1 MSDEVLLMGNN
12 KTPIFLAVL
21 FVLCIMG
28 GLPPTSISADE
39 AVGRKEIKKEIQQ
52 QNNPYTNA
60 KISIKII
67 PSVRKTFG
75 YDILLY
81 DRPLVHQPNIP
92 GLPGNDGFKTREQAK
107 KVAGF
112 VVRKIRNNEMPPTVT
127 IEDLNKMAVLK

>member
-107 KVAGF
+107 KVAVF
-112 VVRKIRNNEMPPTVT
+112 VIRKIRKNEMPPTVS
-127 IEDLNKMAVLK
+127 IDDLKNMGILK